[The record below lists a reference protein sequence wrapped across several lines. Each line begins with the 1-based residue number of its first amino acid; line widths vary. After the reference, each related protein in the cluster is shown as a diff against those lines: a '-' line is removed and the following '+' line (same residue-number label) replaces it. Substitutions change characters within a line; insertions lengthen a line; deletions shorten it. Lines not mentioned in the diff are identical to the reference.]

1 MVLNPATAISEIIYS
16 KVLITYQL
24 AENQPSINEFFC
36 NPANGGMNFVLN
48 LPLLFRT
55 S

>member
-24 AENQPSINEFFC
+24 AENQPSINEFFVILQME
-36 NPANGGMNFVLN
+36 G
-48 LPLLFRT
+48 
-55 S
+55 